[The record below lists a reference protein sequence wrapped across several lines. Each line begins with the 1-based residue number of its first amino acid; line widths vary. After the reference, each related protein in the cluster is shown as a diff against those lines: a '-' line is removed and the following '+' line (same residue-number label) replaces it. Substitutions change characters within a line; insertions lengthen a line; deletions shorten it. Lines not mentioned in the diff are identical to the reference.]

1 MKFFT
6 AFFVVSSLLFAIEVN
21 SAYIPY
27 EVDGDIL
34 FMEIPPE
41 LMEHYGHTFNPERI
55 YTDEGM
61 LITLST
67 NDEVVTV
74 DIPVQTVD
82 KLPLPAKA
90 PVAKPDG
97 SITAFISEMAA
108 KYGING
114 NRFLATLKC
123 ESGLKSIQSR
133 IPKKG
138 GPNGREDS
146 WGIAQINLPSHPTV
160 TRAEAMDPYFAI
172 EWAAKHFS
180 MGHASMWSCF
190 RDLF

>member
-74 DIPVQTVD
+74 D
-82 KLPLPAKA
+82 KLPLPAEA
-90 PVAKPDG
+90 PVAKSSGPLASTGQRPDG
-97 SITAFISEMAA
+97 SIRAFISEMAI
-108 KYGING
+108 KYGINE
-114 NRFLATLKC
+114 N
-123 ESGLKSIQSR
+123 
-133 IPKKG
+133 
-138 GPNGREDS
+138 
-146 WGIAQINLPSHPTV
+146 
-160 TRAEAMDPYFAI
+160 
-172 EWAAKHFS
+172 
-180 MGHASMWSCF
+180 
-190 RDLF
+190 